1 MADNFLEKQMEQ
13 YRSGKSVIRR
23 VNPSLDSLLHKL
35 AEQDS
40 VTAQNGAAAG
50 IRVET
55 DPALIVKKAQL
66 DAALRSARI
75 LFGDGFAAVVS
86 EKEQS
91 ISIDDNSCQ
100 NMIDG
105 IVLAVR
111 LKAAELGLRT
121 IATKNI
127 DGNTTVI
134 HFCRI

>member
-1 MADNFLEKQMEQ
+1 M
-13 YRSGKSVIRR
+13 
-23 VNPSLDSLLHKL
+23 
-35 AEQDS
+35 
-40 VTAQNGAAAG
+40 TAQNGAAAG

-105 IVLAVR
+105 IVLAAR